1 MPRAFTIAKKL
12 PLALFV
18 SALLVGAGV
27 GTASYLIG
35 SEALE
40 TQARQNLSTL
50 AFERAN
56 QLGLYVRSVQHDLV
70 ATSNSALTVQ
80 ALRDFA
86 GAWLQ
91 IKEPDPAAALKK
103 IYITDNP
110 NPADQRLLLDAAATT
125 LTYATPHTTVQPQ
138 YRQQITAAGYGDIYL
153 FDTKG
158 MLVYSAAKQDDFAT
172 SFVDGPYA
180 KTALGE
186 AVTSALAIENNDDTV
201 FADFSAYPAS
211 AIGAVA
217 FFAKPVFNAT
227 GRKIGVLAFELPA
240 SRLAPVIDNRTGL
253 GNSGET
259 VIVGIDGLV
268 RSDSSL
274 TAENDVL
281 SASIESPVIEAA
293 AGGTVAAGSLDYRG
307 EQSLIAAAPV
317 VAPGLQWALAT
328 VMSEDEVFAPVVAMR
343 NMMIIIAGVL
353 LAAIAVAGFVFAR
366 TITRPITRLT
376 RIMGQLAQG
385 DLDVAVAG
393 TARRDELGA
402 MAKAVEV
409 FKDNALKVNE
419 MTDGERSAAEQ
430 RRADRVRMMRELQQ
444 AFGEVVDA
452 AIDGDFTRRVEASFA
467 DTELNSLADSVNR
480 LVETVDRGMGE
491 TGQVLAALAHT
502 DLTQRVEGNYGGLFK
517 QLKDDTNAVAEKL
530 SVIVGQLRQTSRAL
544 KTATGEILSGANDLS
559 ERTTRQAA
567 TIEET
572 SAAMEHLASTVLA
585 NAGNAK
591 DASMAA
597 GNVTR
602 TAEEGG
608 AVMHQA
614 NEAME
619 RITTSSSKISNIIG
633 LIDDIA
639 FQTNL
644 LALNASV
651 EAARAG
657 EAGKGFAVVA
667 IEVRRLAQSAAQAS
681 SEIKGLIDAS
691 GQEVKVGSLLVA
703 EAADKLV
710 AMLGAARLSNELME
724 KIARESRDQASAIEQ
739 LSSAVR
745 QMDEMTQHNAALVE
759 ETNAAIEQTESQ
771 AVELDNIVE
780 VFRLADGAKPERRAA

>member
-1 MPRAFTIAKKL
+1 MKSAFTIAKKL

-27 GTASYLIG
+27 GTASYLVG
-35 SEALE
+35 SSALE

-56 QLGLYVRSVQHDLV
+56 QLGLYIRSVQHDLV

-91 IKEPDPAAALKK
+91 IKEPDPAAALKQ
-103 IYITDNP
+103 IYVTNNP
-110 NPADQRLLLDAAATT
+110 NAADQRLLLDTAETT
-125 LTYATPHTTVQPQ
+125 LTYATPHATVQPQ

-172 SFVDGPYA
+172 SFADGPYA
-180 KTALGE
+180 TTALGG
-186 AVTSALAIENNDDTV
+186 AVTAALAIENNDDTV

-211 AIGAVA
+211 AVGPVA
-217 FFAKPVFNAT
+217 FLAKPVFNAT

-253 GNSGET
+253 GTSGET
-259 VIVGIDGLV
+259 VIVGADGVV
-268 RSDSSL
+268 RSDSSF
-274 TAENDVL
+274 TEANDVL
-281 SASIESPVIEAA
+281 TSSLDGPVVQTA
-293 AGGTVAAGSLDYRG
+293 AGGTAAEGSIGHRG
-307 EQSLIAAAPV
+307 APSLIAAAPV
-317 VAPGLQWALAT
+317 VVPGLQWALAT

-343 NMMIIIAGVL
+343 NLMMIIAGVL
-353 LAAIAVAGFVFAR
+353 LAAVAAAGFVFAR
-366 TITRPITRLT
+366 TITKPITRLT
-376 RIMGQLAQG
+376 QTMEQLSQG
-385 DLDVAVAG
+385 NLDVAVAG

-419 MTDGERSAAEQ
+419 MTDGERSASEQ
-430 RRADRVRMMRELQQ
+430 RRADRARMMNELQR

-452 AIDGDFTRRVEASFA
+452 AIAGDFSRRVEASFA
-467 DTELNSLADSVNR
+467 DRELNALAASVNT
-480 LVETVDRGMGE
+480 LVETVDRGMSE
-491 TGQVLAALAHT
+491 TGEVLAALAQT
-502 DLTQRVEGNYGGLFK
+502 DLTQRVEGNYDGLFK
-517 QLKDDTNAVAEKL
+517 RLKDDTNAVAEKL

-591 DASMAA
+591 QASDAA

-608 AVMHQA
+608 QVMHQA

-619 RITTSSSKISNIIG
+619 RITSSSSKISNIIG

-681 SEIKGLIDAS
+681 SEIKGLIEAS
-691 GQEVKVGSLLVA
+691 GSEVKAGSRLVA

-745 QMDEMTQHNAALVE
+745 TMDEMTQHNAALVE
-759 ETNAAIEQTESQ
+759 ETNAAIEQTEAQ
-771 AVELDNIVE
+771 AVELDSIVE
-780 VFRLADGAKPERRAA
+780 VFRLADGAKQERRAA